1 MEDYKEKD
9 FTKEPIENLGKFGI
23 HPLNEEGKE
32 LYLSKDF
39 YNYHF
44 LTKKDPELLKQVQ
57 EKMKKDREEEL
68 RKLQEVYKREEKKR
82 KEAMG
87 IFEDDEEEKKEEPI
101 IEEQPVQNEIKKPK
115 VKKAKKG
122 YNGPWPY
129 PTHYITKSTLKN
141 PYLEKKN
148 IKKKTNVSNEPM
160 TGVAAVKGS
169 EKPLIMKEKGN
180 IVKMPKITKVYSG
193 HKTMKEY
200 DSSEVTTF

>member
-1 MEDYKEKD
+1 MEDYKDKD
-9 FTKEPIENLGKFGI
+9 FTKNPVENLGKFGI

-32 LYLSKDF
+32 LYISKDF
-39 YNYHF
+39 YNHHF
-44 LTKKDPELLKQVQ
+44 LKKKDPELLKEVE
-57 EKMKKDREEEL
+57 EKMKKDREEEF

-87 IFEDDEEEKKEEPI
+87 IFEDDEEDIDEPMVGGGEI
-101 IEEQPVQNEIKKPK
+101 QNEVKKPK
-115 VKKAKKG
+115 VKKVKKG

-141 PYLEKKN
+141 RYLEKKN
-148 IKKKTNVSNEPM
+148 IKKKVNVTNQPI

-180 IVKMPKITKVYSG
+180 NVKMPKITHVYSG